1 MNVLLCSCTHWWNA
15 EAHYAA
21 LLAECLREAG
31 HKAWVLT
38 QPRTRHAEQLERRGI
53 RPITEIPIW
62 TRNPI
67 AWPAVRTQF
76 ATFLMRNAVQVVD
89 VFRSGELPFVLWA
102 AGSSPATRVVRTRG
116 TARPVRGHWLNR
128 RLYAACD
135 GLIASANVLKQ
146 ELVKG
151 LALPPE
157 AVRTI
162 YFPAEPP
169 LDWSGSRRAEAR
181 EKLLQALGLPRDR
194 VLLAIVGRVFP
205 EKGHDRL
212 IEALAEVRL
221 RHPAAALLIADKGY
235 PDEAPHRERLKA
247 HIAARKLE
255 PHVRWLGFRED
266 IREVMACADYGVIPS
281 LASEMNCRV
290 AMEFFSAGTPVVAF
304 PTGALP
310 EVVENNVTGIVTP
323 DQSPDTLAGVLGSLI
338 GNPGLRPLLARHA
351 REAVLKRFSRQR
363 FLEETL
369 AVFQAALA
377 KPRAPR

>member
-1 MNVLLCSCTHWWNA
+1 MNILLCSCTHWWNA

-21 LLAECLREAG
+21 ILAECLREAG
-31 HKAWVLT
+31 HKVWVLT
-38 QPRTRHAEQLERRGI
+38 QPHTRHAEQLERRGI
-53 RPITEIPIW
+53 RPVVDIPVW
-62 TRNPI
+62 TRNLL
-67 AWPAVRTQF
+67 AWPAVRNRF

-89 VFRSGELPFVLWA
+89 VFRSSELPFVLWSA
-102 AGSSPATRVVRTRG
+102 ASSPATRVVRTRG

-128 RLYAACD
+128 RLYAACG
-135 GLIASANVLKQ
+135 GLIASANILNE
-146 ELVKG
+146 ELVK
-151 LALPPE
+151 ALELPRE
-157 AVRTI
+157 AVHTI

-169 LDWSGSRRAEAR
+169 LDWSDRQRSEAR
-181 EKLLQALGLPRDR
+181 ERLLHDLGLPRDR

-205 EKGHDRL
+205 EKGHARL

-221 RHPAAALLIADKGY
+221 RHPDVALLIADKGY

-247 HIAARKLE
+247 HIALRKLE

-266 IREVMACADYGVIPS
+266 IRAVMACADYGVIPS
-281 LASEMNCRV
+281 LSSEMNCRV

-323 DQSPDTLAGVLGSLI
+323 DQSPDTLAGVLGNLI
-338 GNPGLRPLLARHA
+338 GNPGLRTLLARHA
-351 REAVLKRFSRQR
+351 REAVLKRFSQQR

-377 KPRAPR
+377 GPRGAQ